1 MKKYSILIFVA
12 IAVIVAGLSFEGGI
26 LYQKNKNKNSMPSG
40 MPTDMAGG
48 NISSDDTAANGNTS
62 GRNGTPPSG
71 TAPNGNGGGT
81 SGTIVSKDDESIT
94 IKTSDGSSMV
104 IYYSDS
110 TTVTKSSTASLSD
123 LVTGSEISVMGSTN
137 SDKSV
142 TAKEITVK

>member
-1 MKKYSILIFVA
+1 MKKYTILIFVA

-48 NISSDDTAANGNTS
+48 NISNSDTTSSGNTS

-71 TAPNGNGGGT
+71 TAPNGNGGRT